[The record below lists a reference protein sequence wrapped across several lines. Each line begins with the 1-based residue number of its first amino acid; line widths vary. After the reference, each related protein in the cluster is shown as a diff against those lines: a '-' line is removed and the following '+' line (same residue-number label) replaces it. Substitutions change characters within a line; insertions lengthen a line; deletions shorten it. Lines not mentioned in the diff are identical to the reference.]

1 MNLCFLHPIPARRFW
16 KPSRSKQPMQDN
28 MQDNMQNNKI
38 WRSDRS
44 PAIRKLEHLYFL
56 ERRGLL

>member
-16 KPSRSKQPMQDN
+16 KPRRSNEPMQSASVRPAN
-28 MQDNMQNNKI
+28 HVQ
-38 WRSDRS
+38 
-44 PAIRKLEHLYFL
+44 AIRKLEHLYFL

>member
-16 KPSRSKQPMQDN
+16 KPRRPNQPMQD
-28 MQDNMQNNKI
+28 KRI
-38 WRSDRS
+38 RSSDRIQ
-44 PAIRKLEHLYFL
+44 AIRKLEHLYFL